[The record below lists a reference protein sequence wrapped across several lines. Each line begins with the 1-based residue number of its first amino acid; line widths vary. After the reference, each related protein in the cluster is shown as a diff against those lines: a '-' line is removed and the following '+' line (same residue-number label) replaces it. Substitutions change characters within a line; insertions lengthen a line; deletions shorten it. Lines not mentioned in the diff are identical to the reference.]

1 MDASGFFTNLSPF
14 LIPITGL
21 LMPVFIVAIVFWHKS
36 REKELQAH
44 MELRQREMEHQQKM
58 KQLELEIEKTKA
70 AQSREPAG
78 KIGS

>member
-1 MDASGFFTNLSPF
+1 MDGSEF
-14 LIPITGL
+14 LNHLWSFMIPLAGIF
-21 LMPVFIVAIVFWHKS
+21 MPVFIVAIIFWHKS

-44 MELRQREMEHQQKM
+44 MELRQREMEHAQKM
-58 KQLELEIEKTKA
+58 KQLELEIEKAKA